1 MNIQNTII
9 IDSYGNNSSEGKKKN
24 KKLFLK
30 PVLFTGFILISV

>member
-9 IDSYGNNSSEGKKKN
+9 IDSHGNNNSEGKKK
-24 KKLFLK
+24 KVFLK